1 MNIRDN
7 IDKILNAVGSKATV
21 VIAVKYA
28 NLKQITEAI
37 NAGAANLG
45 FNTYQQ
51 MEEVK
56 KIVDNRTK
64 LHFIGTL
71 QKNKAKK
78 VVALNPALIQS
89 IDSEELCQKINS
101 AAKKAGKIQDILIQ
115 VKSDTNKT
123 TGIPPENLEK
133 LLKSA
138 DAMNHINVRGLMTVH
153 PYSDNPENSRQ
164 YFRKMNTYFQKSS
177 KILRNKPKYLSMG
190 MSNDYKIAIEE
201 GANMVRIGSAIFR

>member
-1 MNIRDN
+1 MNIKEN
-7 IDKILNAVGSKATV
+7 IDKILNEVGSKATV

-28 NLKQITEAI
+28 DPNQITETI
-37 NAGAANLG
+37 NAGATDLG
-45 FNTYQQ
+45 FNTLKQ

-56 KIVDNRTK
+56 KTLDSSSTK

-71 QKNKAKK
+71 QKNKIKK

-101 AAKKAGKIQDILIQ
+101 AAKETDKIQNILVQ
-115 VKSDTNKT
+115 VKTDTNKT
-123 TGIPPENLEK
+123 TGILPENLEK

-138 DAMNHINVRGLMTVH
+138 ESMSNINVQGLMTIH

-164 YFRKMNTYFQKSS
+164 YFRNMNSYFQKSE
-177 KILRNKPKYLSMG
+177 KKLKYLSMG
-190 MSNDYKIAIEE
+190 MSNDYNIAIEE